1 MKSTYLFAIDAA
13 SSEIL
18 VSESAKGSFK
28 ITEIERIPSS
38 EDEML
43 FNAVTLLAKISK
55 QTEVDVPLFKAMDK
69 VCQLIYTSRK

>member
-28 ITEIERIPSS
+28 ITEIERIPSA

-43 FNAVTLLAKISK
+43 FNAVTLLAKI
-55 QTEVDVPLFKAMDK
+55 
-69 VCQLIYTSRK
+69 

>member
-1 MKSTYLFAIDAA
+1 MKSTFLFAIDAA
-13 SSEIL
+13 TGEIL

-43 FNAVTLLAKISK
+43 FNAVTLLTKISK
-55 QTEVDVPLFKAMDK
+55 QSEVDVPLFKAMDK
-69 VCQLIYTSRK
+69 VCQMIYTSRK